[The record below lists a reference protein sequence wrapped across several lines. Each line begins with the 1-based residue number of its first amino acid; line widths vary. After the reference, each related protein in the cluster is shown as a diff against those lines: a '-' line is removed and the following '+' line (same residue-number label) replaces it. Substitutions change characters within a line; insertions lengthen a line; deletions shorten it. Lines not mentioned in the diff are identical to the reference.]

1 MKFGIHIGISQ
12 SYSDPKLISE
22 IAYEAE
28 ISGWDGFFV
37 TDSLYGSHEPVP
49 VCDPWVALSA
59 IAVKTKKIKIGPMI
73 CAIPRRR
80 PWKLARETVS
90 LDILSEGRLILGVGL
105 GSPAKEDFERFG
117 EEPNNRKRANKLDES
132 LEILIGLWSGKPFS
146 YNGDIFKIQESI
158 FLPKPIQTPR
168 IPIWVAGEWPNKRP
182 FRRAAI
188 WDGVY
193 PIYDAG
199 NHEPGLTPEILDTI
213 VKDIKSR
220 RVSDGDFDV
229 VVEGKTPNND
239 KIKSTGI
246 IDAYHAVG
254 ATWWLEWIFPG
265 RGTLE
270 QNLDR
275 IKEGPPILK

>member
-1 MKFGIHIGISQ
+1 
-12 SYSDPKLISE
+12 
-22 IAYEAE
+22 
-28 ISGWDGFFV
+28 
-37 TDSLYGSHEPVP
+37 
-49 VCDPWVALSA
+49 
-59 IAVKTKKIKIGPMI
+59 MI

-90 LDILSEGRLILGVGL
+90 LDVLSEGRLILGVGL
-105 GSPAKEDFERFG
+105 GSPAKEDFDRFG
-117 EEPNNRKRANKLDES
+117 EDPDNRKRADKLDES
-132 LEILIGLWSGKPFS
+132 LEILVGLWSGKPFS

-158 FLPKPIQTPR
+158 FLPKPIQNPR

-199 NHEPGLTPEILDTI
+199 NNEPGLTPEILEVI
-213 VKDIKSR
+213 VKDMKSR
-220 RVSDGDFDV
+220 RVSGGDFDV

-239 KIKSTGI
+239 KIKTTDI
-246 IDAYHAVG
+246 INAYHDVG
-254 ATWWLEWIFPG
+254 ATWWLEWIFPA